1 MSENVITRMFAW
13 WNEAM
18 RDPERLSAEAF
29 ARFYTDDGQLVVNGA
44 LRATGPAALAGHYR
58 AIAMKC
64 DEVAMILP
72 VEQAFA
78 CDDRAFAHCRTRA
91 IVSGIESAEEAM
103 AYAVIVDGRMVLL
116 RVVSLS
122 IQGAE

>member
-18 RDPERLSAEAF
+18 LDPGRLSAGAF
-29 ARFYTDDGQLVVNGA
+29 ARFYTEDGQLVVNGT
-44 LRATGPAALAGHYR
+44 LRATGPAALADHYR
-58 AIAMKC
+58 AIAGKC

-78 CDDRAFAHCRTRA
+78 CDDRAFVHCHTRTVIA
-91 IVSGIESAEEAM
+91 GVESVEEAM
-103 AYAVIVDGRMVLL
+103 AYAVVVEGRMALL

-122 IQGAE
+122 VQGAE